1 MYSDKK
7 NILQLVALLRAH
19 GVTKVVLCPG
29 SRNAPIVHT
38 LAGHPDFTC
47 YSVTDER
54 SAGVFCY
61 RACFTGRN
69 SCRCL
74 LHIGHG
80 FVEFASCHSR
90 GLLPESIFSSYFRR
104 SSRRLDQPDGRTDFT
119 SAGCFPVIGEE
130 VCRSAR
136 NTYGR
141 G

>member
-54 SAGVFCY
+54 SAGF
-61 RACFTGRN
+61 
-69 SCRCL
+69 L
-74 LHIGHG
+74 L
-80 FVEFASCHSR
+80 S
-90 GLLPESIFSSYFRR
+90 GLLCRAELLPLFVAHRA
-104 SSRRLDQPDGRTDFT
+104 RL
-119 SAGCFPVIGEE
+119 C
-130 VCRSAR
+130 
-136 NTYGR
+136 
-141 G
+141 

>member
-54 SAGVFCY
+54 SAGFF
-61 RACFTGRN
+61 A
-69 SCRCL
+69 
-74 LHIGHG
+74 IGLALQG
-80 FVEFASCHSR
+80 
-90 GLLPESIFSSYFRR
+90 GTP
-104 SSRRLDQPDGRTDFT
+104 
-119 SAGCFPVIGEE
+119 AGCFPVIGEE